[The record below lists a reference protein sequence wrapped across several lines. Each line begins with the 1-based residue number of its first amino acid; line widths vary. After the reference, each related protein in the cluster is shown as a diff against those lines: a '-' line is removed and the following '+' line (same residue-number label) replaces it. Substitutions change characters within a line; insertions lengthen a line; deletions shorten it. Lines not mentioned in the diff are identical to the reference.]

1 MAYLQAISL
10 STCGFESADETRN
23 KKTYK
28 FFLYVSA
35 VFVLIIVSH
44 QLLSA
49 VTLQSY
55 VLLF

>member
-23 KKTYK
+23 KKTK